1 MMVMLPEKLPKETD
15 EAYEMFIAYVGEGVP
30 NLYRSFDKI
39 AQQFG
44 CSVSLVRQI
53 AYEMSWTTRAAEFD
67 VQYVKARAAD
77 KRRERVKDAQNDPQA
92 NLENAIA
99 LSLLSKAGTELNNVD
114 DDESLSAA
122 LRLLACY
129 QALKQKG

>member
-30 NLYRSFDKI
+30 NLCRSFDKI
-39 AQQFG
+39 AKKFG
-44 CSVSLVRQI
+44 CSESLVREL

-67 VQYVKARAAD
+67 VQYLKARAAD
-77 KRRERVKDAQNDPQA
+77 KRKERLQDAQNDPQS

-99 LSLLSKAGTELNNVD
+99 LSLLSKAGKELNNVD
-114 DDESLSAA
+114 DEESLSAA